1 MISFHLLINGDEL
14 KIDFV
19 WKYAR
24 LIRVEKFSSCI
35 NSTYFPAKPQVRH
48 ASFNDTVRLQFCTDI
63 LRPITAIALCFR
75 IQSLPPTGERGSV
88 FADVQEIAN
97 NAVNGWEIWAKVL
110 VDNITFG
117 NVNMVSTATITRV
130 LEKCKKKTKNDLLQ
144 FVK

>member
-1 MISFHLLINGDEL
+1 M

-24 LIRVEKFSSCI
+24 LIRVAMFSSCI
-35 NSTYFPAKPQVRH
+35 NSTHFPAKPQVRR
-48 ASFNDTVRLQFCTDI
+48 ASFNDTVPLHFCTDI
-63 LRPITAIALCFR
+63 LRPITAIVLCFR
-75 IQSLPPTGERGSV
+75 IQSLPPTGERGSI
-88 FADVQEIAN
+88 FSDVQEIAN
-97 NAVNGWEIWAKVL
+97 NAINGWEIWATVL

-130 LEKCKKKTKNDLLQ
+130 LEKRKKEDLLQ